1 MDSEKLSEIFQHYG
15 SMKISWGDYIVE
27 ETLEK
32 FFRDEVFESTQC
44 MLGQLHDK
52 TLERFGAI
60 VNAFITHAGINAN
73 DSQKLA
79 QMTLI
84 YELLWDDVCGCW
96 NDNYSDIIRIEY
108 NNEVLVNK
116 PTPELFE
123 EFRADLEK
131 VKEYIPSYEVED
143 NEDCEWDDDEDCE

>member
-15 SMKISWGDYIVE
+15 SMTFSWGDYIVE

-32 FFRDEVFESTQC
+32 FFLDEVFESTQC

-79 QMTLI
+79 QMALI

-96 NDNYSDIIRIEY
+96 NDDISDIIRIEY

-143 NEDCEWDDDEDCE
+143 NEDCEWDEDCE